1 MSFIATLDSPSLYQV
16 RVLSRQLVLLLDV
29 VILVFHQERAV
40 IFALSFS
47 RCALLDFADQEAND
61 FLLLGL

>member
-1 MSFIATLDSPSLYQV
+1 M
-16 RVLSRQLVLLLDV
+16 RVLSRQLVLLLDF

-47 RCALLDFADQEAND
+47 RCALLDFADQEVND